1 MYAYG
6 EGQIT
11 EQNPACVTIDC
22 GGVGY
27 EVNISLHTYTQIKDK
42 DRVRLW
48 IYQAVREDALTLFGF
63 ADKTEKELFLQL
75 ISVSG
80 VGANTARMILS
91 TLSPEST
98 VKAILDG
105 DAKKI
110 QSVKGIGLK
119 TAQRL
124 IVDLRDK
131 VGKLKVAEA
140 QEAFLPEISEERQEA
155 VAALVTLGFAKTLVE
170 KTVDKLL
177 AKMPGLSTEEIIK
190 QALRM
195 L

>member
-1 MYAYG
+1 MYAYL
-6 EGQIT
+6 EGRIT
-11 EQNPACVTIDC
+11 EQNPASVTVDC

-27 EVNISLHTYTQIKDK
+27 EVNISLHTYTKIKDK
-42 DRVRLW
+42 ETVRLW

-63 ADKTEKELFLQL
+63 ADKKEKELFLLL

-80 VGANTARMILS
+80 VGANMARVILS
-91 TLSPEST
+91 TLSPETT

-105 DAKKI
+105 DAKRI

-131 VGKLKVAEA
+131 VGKTGLAAESA
-140 QEAFLPEISEERQEA
+140 SFLPELSEERQEA
-155 VAALVTLGFAKTLVE
+155 VAALVTLGFAKTAVE
-170 KTVDKLL
+170 KAVDALQ
-177 AKMPGLSTEEIIK
+177 AKNPDLNTEDIIK

>member
-1 MYAYG
+1 MYAYV
-6 EGQIT
+6 EGKIT

-177 AKMPGLSTEEIIK
+177 AQMPGLSTEEIIK

>member
-1 MYAYG
+1 MYAYV
-6 EGQIT
+6 EGKIT

-140 QEAFLPEISEERQEA
+140 QEAFLPEMSEERQEA

>member
-1 MYAYG
+1 MYAYV
-6 EGQIT
+6 EGKIT

-105 DAKKI
+105 DAKKMD
-110 QSVKGIGLK
+110 K
-119 TAQRL
+119 TNGFVARDMPVFFYGVRL
-124 IVDLRDK
+124 
-131 VGKLKVAEA
+131 
-140 QEAFLPEISEERQEA
+140 
-155 VAALVTLGFAKTLVE
+155 
-170 KTVDKLL
+170 
-177 AKMPGLSTEEIIK
+177 
-190 QALRM
+190 
-195 L
+195 

>member
-1 MYAYG
+1 MYAYV
-6 EGQIT
+6 EGKIT
-11 EQNPACVTIDC
+11 EQNPACVTVDC

-27 EVNISLHTYTQIKDK
+27 EVNISLHTYEQVKGK
-42 DRVRLW
+42 EKVRLW
-48 IYQAVREDALTLFGF
+48 IYQAVREDAFTLFGF
-63 ADKTEKELFLQL
+63 ADKNEKELFLQL

-80 VGANTARMILS
+80 VGANTARVILS
-91 TLSPEST
+91 TLSPEAT
-98 VKAILDG
+98 VKAIVDG

-131 VGKLKVAEA
+131 VGKLEA
-140 QEAFLPEISEERQEA
+140 SLSPVSFLPELSAERQEA
-155 VAALVTLGFAKTLVE
+155 VAALITLGFAKSAVE
-170 KTVDKLL
+170 KAVDSLV
-177 AKMPGLSTEEIIK
+177 AKMPGLKTEDIIK

>member
-1 MYAYG
+1 MYAYV
-6 EGQIT
+6 EGKIT

-155 VAALVTLGFAKTLVE
+155 VAALVTLGFAKALVE